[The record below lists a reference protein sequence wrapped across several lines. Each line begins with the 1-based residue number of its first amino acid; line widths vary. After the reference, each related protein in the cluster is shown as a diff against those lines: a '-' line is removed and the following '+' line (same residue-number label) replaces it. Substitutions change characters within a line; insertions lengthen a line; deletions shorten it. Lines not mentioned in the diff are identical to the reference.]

1 MGKAVLKKIFFI
13 LSKED
18 KKFLFSLLLFSVF
31 ISFIESFAISLVMP
45 FITLA
50 SDFSY
55 FDRNKYL
62 IQLKDYLALPVFE
75 IIVYFGVVLIVFYV
89 LRALLNSYYF
99 HLLARFSKGR
109 YHAIAY
115 KVFAKFLNTDY
126 ENFTQKNQSE
136 ILKSITGEVYNL
148 STMISSFLLMMSE
161 IFVVLL
167 LYTLML
173 LVNYKITLFLSLFM
187 IINAFIL
194 IKVLSPIV
202 KKAGLKREEAMKNF
216 FEILNTNLNNFKLIK
231 LKTKEDGV
239 LNLFKTQSEIFAKAN
254 ITNESV
260 SAMPRIYLE
269 GVGFC
274 VLVFIVVFLVFKNQS
289 DISGI
294 LATISIFV
302 LALYRLMPSANRIIT
317 SYHDL
322 LYYRSSLDIIYQIL
336 KQKEESL
343 GEEKIDFDKELRLE
357 NLSFGYKDKKNLFTC
372 LNLSIKKGEKIAFIG
387 ESGCG
392 KSTLVDIIIGLLSPR
407 EGRVLV
413 DKNELNMKNVKNYR
427 QKIGYIPQNI
437 YLFNDSIAKNIS
449 FGDEVDEEKLQR
461 VIKQANLEHFVKNL
475 PQGVQ
480 TKVGDGGS
488 NLSGGQKQRIAI
500 ARALYLD
507 PEILVL
513 DEATSALDTE
523 SEARIMDEIY
533 KISKDKTMIIIAHR
547 LSTITRCDSIYRL
560 EHGKLL
566 KEDKK

>member
-1 MGKAVLKKIFFI
+1 MLKKIFFI

-55 FDRNKYL
+55 FDRSKYL

-216 FEILNTNLNNFKLIK
+216 FEILNINLNNFKLIK

-274 VLVFIVVFLVFKNQS
+274 ALVFIVVFLVFKNQS

-343 GEEKIDFDKELRLE
+343 GEKKIDFDKELRLE

-560 EHGKLL
+560 EHGKLF

>member
-1 MGKAVLKKIFFI
+1 MLKKIFFI

-55 FDRNKYL
+55 FDRSKYL

-136 ILKSITGEVYNL
+136 ILKSIAGEVYNL